1 MLDYEKLSYGLYDA
15 VSQAMRLIE
24 QEQQHCEEVCMQSDT
39 PDYRALYFRLFAAT
53 EEARHRLAKIK
64 DE

>member
-1 MLDYEKLSYGLYDA
+1 MLDYEKLSHGLYNA
-15 VSQAMRLIE
+15 ALQALRLIE

-53 EEARHRLAKIK
+53 EEARRRLAKIE

>member
-1 MLDYEKLSYGLYDA
+1 M
-15 VSQAMRLIE
+15 IE

-39 PDYRALYFRLFAAT
+39 PDYRALYFHLFAVT
-53 EEARHRLAKIK
+53 EVVRHRLSKIE